1 MVIDSSA
8 IIAILQA
15 EPERQIYIEA
25 ISSVN
30 YRNMSAVSF
39 VETSLVLAS
48 RYGAKAMQEIDNF
61 IDKAQIRIRS
71 VDENQAL
78 IVRRA
83 FLEFG
88 NKGRHPAQLSIGD
101 CFAYALAKGLDQPL
115 LFKGENFSKTDVK
128 VFD

>member
-1 MVIDSSA
+1 MVIDSSV

-15 EPERQIYIEA
+15 EPERQTYIET

-39 VETSLVLAS
+39 VETSLVLVS
-48 RYGAKAMQEIDNF
+48 RFGEKAMQEIDNF
-61 IDKAQIRIRS
+61 IGKAQIKIRS

-78 IVRRA
+78 IARRA

-88 NKGRHPAQLSIGD
+88 KGRHPANLNFGD

-115 LFKGENFSKTDVK
+115 LFKGEDFSKTDVK
-128 VFD
+128 LFD

>member
-15 EPERQIYIEA
+15 EPERQTYIEA

-39 VETSLVLAS
+39 VETSLVLVS
-48 RYGAKAMQEIDNF
+48 RYGEKAIQEIDAF
-61 IDKAQIRIRS
+61 IGKAQIRIRS

-78 IVRRA
+78 IARRA

-88 NKGRHPAQLSIGD
+88 NNGRHPAQLRFGD

-115 LFKGENFSKTDVK
+115 LFKGEDFSKTDVK
-128 VFD
+128 IFQ

>member
-15 EPERQIYIEA
+15 EPERQAYIEA

-39 VETSLVLAS
+39 VETSLVLVS
-48 RYGAKAMQEIDNF
+48 RYGAKAMQEFDNF
-61 IDKAQIRIRS
+61 IGKAQIRIRS

-78 IVRRA
+78 IARKA

-88 NKGRHPAQLSIGD
+88 KGRHSAQLNFGD

-115 LFKGENFSKTDVK
+115 LFKGEDFSKTDVK
-128 VFD
+128 IIQ

>member
-15 EPERQIYIEA
+15 EPERQAYIEA

-39 VETSLVLAS
+39 VETSLVLVS
-48 RYGAKAMQEIDNF
+48 RYGAKAMQEIDDF
-61 IDKAQIRIRS
+61 IGKAQIRIRS

-78 IVRRA
+78 IARRA

-88 NKGRHPAQLSIGD
+88 KGKHPAQLNFGD

-115 LFKGENFSKTDVK
+115 LFKGEGFSKTDVK
-128 VFD
+128 LFD

>member
-8 IIAILQA
+8 LIAILQA
-15 EPERQIYIEA
+15 EQERHTYIEA

-48 RYGAKAMQEIDNF
+48 RYGEKAIQEIEVF
-61 IDKAQIRIRS
+61 IGKAKIRIRS

-78 IVRRA
+78 IARRA

-88 NKGRHPAQLSIGD
+88 IGRHPAQLKFGD

-115 LFKGENFSKTDVK
+115 LFKGEGFSKTDVK
-128 VFD
+128 LFD

>member
-15 EPERQIYIEA
+15 EPERQTYIEA

-39 VETSLVLAS
+39 VETSLVLVS
-48 RYGAKAMQEIDNF
+48 RFGSKAMQEIDNF
-61 IDKAQIRIRS
+61 IGKAQIRIRS

-78 IVRRA
+78 IARSA

-88 NKGRHPAQLSIGD
+88 KGRHPAQLNFGD

-128 VFD
+128 VLD

>member
-1 MVIDSSA
+1 MVIDTSA
-8 IIAILQA
+8 FIAILQA
-15 EPERQIYIEA
+15 EPKRQTYIEA

-39 VETSLVLAS
+39 VETSLVLVS
-48 RYGAKAMQEIDNF
+48 RFGAKAMQEIDNF
-61 IDKAQIRIRS
+61 IGKAQIRIRS

-78 IVRRA
+78 IARKA

-88 NKGRHPAQLSIGD
+88 KGRHPAQLNFGD

-115 LFKGENFSKTDVK
+115 LFKGESFSKTDVNL
-128 VFD
+128 FD